1 MQTETGAEMG
11 SNEAGLRVAVLPDA
25 PVLRRRPS
33 PLARGVGYRLAW
45 AAGLSAALW
54 LAVFWA
60 LS

>member
-1 MQTETGAEMG
+1 MG